1 MSEDSKY
8 DEKIWLKHYSKG
20 VVGTIEYEE
29 LPMIEALYRSAK
41 DHPNNTALIFEGYKV
56 TYTRLVEMVERLAT
70 ALADMGVEKG
80 DRVALLLPNTIHCVV
95 AYYAIHRANA
105 IVVSNNPLYSDREL
119 EYQLNDS
126 GSKVLITIDLLA
138 NRMIDLRPKTQVMQ
152 IISCSI
158 GDYLP
163 FPKNILFP
171 LVAKKRGLKAEIKK
185 TDEVYTFK
193 EIIAKYPPNPSEKEI
208 EWEDVACLQYT
219 GGTTGVSKGVLL
231 THKNLSCNVQQI
243 EAWYPEFKATASE
256 DTHMGALPIFHS
268 FGMTCAMNYPIWAG
282 SAIALIPRPGPKPLL
297 DAVKNYKISF
307 LAVVPTMYV
316 GMLNHP
322 DLPKYDLGSIKGCF
336 SGSAPLPVEVIER
349 FEKLTGAAICE
360 GFGLTESAPVTH
372 MNPFGQGAKR
382 IPGSFG
388 LPAPDT
394 LCKVVDQED
403 GTKELPVGEPGELII
418 KGPQIMRGYWNNP
431 EETEITLRDGWL
443 YTGDIATMDEE
454 GYFYIVDRKK
464 DMIIASGFNVYPREI
479 DEVLYKH
486 PKIKEACTVGVPHEY
501 RGETVKIFIVLKEG
515 ETATA
520 EEIIEY
526 CRENLAKYKVPR
538 SVEFRDELPKSAI
551 GKVLRKELRKE
562 EIEKMAG
569 KKK

>member
-1 MSEDSKY
+1 MSEDRRY

-20 VVGTIEYEE
+20 VVGTIEYEK
-29 LPMIEALYRSAK
+29 LPMIDALYRSAK

-56 TYTRLVEMVERLAT
+56 TYARLVEMVERLAT

-80 DRVALLLPNTIHCVV
+80 DRVALLLPNTIHCVA

-105 IVVSNNPLYSDREL
+105 IVVSNNPLYSDREIK
-119 EYQLNDS
+119 YQLNDS
-126 GSKVLITIDLLA
+126 GSKVLITIDLPA
-138 NRMIDLRPKTQVMQ
+138 NRTIDLRPKTKVKQ
-152 IISCSI
+152 IITCSI

-171 LVAKKRGLKAEIKK
+171 LVAKKKGLKAEIKK
-185 TDEVYTFK
+185 VAEVYTFK
-193 EIIAKYPPNPSEKEI
+193 EIIAKYPPNPPEKEI
-208 EWEDVACLQYT
+208 EWEDAACLQYT
-219 GGTTGVSKGVLL
+219 GGTTGESKGVML

-282 SAIALIPRPGPKPLL
+282 SAIALIPRPEPKPLL
-297 DAVKNYKISF
+297 DAVTDYKVSF
-307 LAVVPTMYV
+307 LALVPTMYV

-322 DLPKYDLGSIKGCF
+322 DLHKYDLGSIKGCF
-336 SGSAPLPVEVIER
+336 SGSAPLPIEVIER

-382 IPGSFG
+382 IPGSVG

-394 LCKVVDQED
+394 LCRVVDQED
-403 GTKELPVGEPGELII
+403 GAKELPVGEPGELII
-418 KGPQIMRGYWNNP
+418 KGPQIMKGYWNKP
-431 EETEITLRDGWL
+431 EETEIALRDGWL

-486 PKIKEACTVGVPHEY
+486 PKIKEACTIGVPHEY

-515 ETATA
+515 ETATS

-526 CRENLAKYKVPR
+526 CRENMAKYKVPKI
-538 SVEFRDELPKSAI
+538 VEFRDDLPKSAI
-551 GKVLRKELRKE
+551 GKVLRKELRKK